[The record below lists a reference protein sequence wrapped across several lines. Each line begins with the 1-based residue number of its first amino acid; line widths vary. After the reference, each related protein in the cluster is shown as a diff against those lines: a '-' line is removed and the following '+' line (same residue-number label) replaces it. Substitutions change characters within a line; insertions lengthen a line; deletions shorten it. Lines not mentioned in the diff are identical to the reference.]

1 MIYFVLLALFLMCTF
16 NFDVV
21 NNNVGKRGL
30 YVILCL
36 LLICLAGFRYRVGGD
51 TLNYMFRHNFI
62 PDLFSINLFDEIE
75 GVRGEIGWRL
85 LSSFAKALGDDFY
98 WMQFIQSIIVN
109 VSVFIFFKR
118 YSTHYFTCVLLYYI
132 TFYFYLNFEILRES
146 IAISIFLIFG
156 VKYLLSN
163 RFVAYS
169 FTIIIMMLFHTSA
182 VFLFVMPLLLK
193 FSSKNYNYF
202 IICTITYIM
211 GLIISPFF
219 YDFLRGGVPFSFFA
233 NQFDAY
239 LEYNYNI
246 FGQIQ
251 AYLLYIVL
259 PLLIYKYT
267 KKTSNNFAVFL
278 IVYALIGSLTAL
290 FTIFFRF
297 INYFTAILIV
307 QLTAMF
313 IVLLKNKNDRLSLQH
328 GFFFIL
334 IIFIFNNIRLFT
346 IVDETKNI
354 RWYSRWYPYYN
365 TFEQRED
372 PDREYMWEKQFEN

>member
-1 MIYFVLLALFLMCTF
+1 
-16 NFDVV
+16 
-21 NNNVGKRGL
+21 
-30 YVILCL
+30 
-36 LLICLAGFRYRVGGD
+36 
-51 TLNYMFRHNFI
+51 
-62 PDLFSINLFDEIE
+62 
-75 GVRGEIGWRL
+75 
-85 LSSFAKALGDDFY
+85 
-98 WMQFIQSIIVN
+98 
-109 VSVFIFFKR
+109 
-118 YSTHYFTCVLLYYI
+118 
-132 TFYFYLNFEILRES
+132 
-146 IAISIFLIFG
+146 
-156 VKYLLSN
+156 
-163 RFVAYS
+163 
-169 FTIIIMMLFHTSA
+169 MLFHTSA

-267 KKTSNNFAVFL
+267 KKTSNNFAIFL